1 MDLTLESALSAEG
14 LPGHLAYVFLVAS
27 MVMRRMLWLRLL
39 ALAAFVTGIS
49 YSALVLRDPVG
60 TFWESLLAAINIVQL
75 TLIAAE
81 NRRARFLP
89 QERALVEHLFPGFS
103 RRVQRQVL
111 NLGRWQTLG
120 PSEVLATEGQPVAA
134 LSYLAEGRAQVRV
147 GGAVVAERGPGSLI
161 GELTVASGAPAH
173 GTVTLSSPAL
183 VWQAGADDIRRVLA
197 TRPDQAAAFQSAFFR
212 AVSAKL
218 TEAPA

>member
-1 MDLTLESALSAEG
+1 LDLTLESALSAEG
-14 LPGHLAYVFLVAS
+14 MLGHLAYVFLVAS

-49 YSALVLRDPVG
+49 YSALVLHDPVG
-60 TFWESLLAAINIVQL
+60 TFWESLLAAINLVQL
-75 TLIAAE
+75 ALIAAE

-89 QERALVEHLFPGFS
+89 QERALVEGLFPGFS

-111 NLGRWQTLG
+111 NLGRWQTLAAG
-120 PSEVLATEGQPVAA
+120 EVLATEGQPVAA
-134 LSYLAEGRAQVRV
+134 LSYLAEGRARVLV
-147 GGAVVAERGPGSLI
+147 GGAVVAERGPGALI

-173 GTVTLSSPAL
+173 GTVTLSTAAL
-183 VWQAGADDIRRVLA
+183 VWQAGAEDIRRVLA
-197 TRPDQAAAFQSAFFR
+197 TRPEQAAAFQSAFFR

-218 TEAPA
+218 TEAPG